1 MYTIRC
7 LFFSRSHRVFDVGV
21 FLMLGSPCAFGD
33 FSSHFSLDL
42 KIFARSEHR
51 VRMKN
56 AYIKDAWSI
65 ANAFSAPHNDAIA
78 KHTHKHIQM
87 HLDHWKLRPWNEG
100 KAKLWDE
107 RERGK
112 KQQQQCAAL
121 AAEKASTKFWH
132 CQRTQMLR
140 EFICDIDKH
149 SQWEPLLNARIHN
162 RSERER
168 AMGAQK
174 IHTANTVSETNTK
187 ILCRYLLQSWRNTQ
201 THSHS
206 HTHTHTDHT
215 LFRYGFRCFAALVVL
230 CLFSVCAVYILGAN
244 YHRIQFLEHFHWDTK
259 THTNDDVSNM
269 NHAHTP

>member
-1 MYTIRC
+1 MPFFLSLVSGFRC
-7 LFFSRSHRVFDVGV
+7 RCFSYARQPVRFWWFLITFFAGFKD
-21 FLMLGSPCAFGD
+21 FCALRTQ
-33 FSSHFSLDL
+33 SSNEKRIHQRRL
-42 KIFARSEHR
+42 EHR
-51 VRMKN
+51 KGFFCTTQWC
-56 AYIKDAWSI
+56 DSQT
-65 ANAFSAPHNDAIA
+65 
-78 KHTHKHIQM
+78 HTHIQM

-168 AMGAQK
+168 AMGAQR

-187 ILCRYLLQSWRNTQ
+187 TLCRYLLQSWRNTQ

-206 HTHTHTDHT
+206 HTHTGHT
-215 LFRYGFRCFAALVVL
+215 LFRYGFWCFAALVVL